1 MKPTIISKPL
11 ELRHLEHALADSALL
26 LQDSFGTGIKVSL
39 IVEGLKESTLLTISE
54 SVDEP
59 VFIAGE
65 SWTLC
70 VPVGRDELILHN
82 GGLPF

>member
-1 MKPTIISKPL
+1 MNNTPKPT
-11 ELRHLEHALADSALL
+11 ELRQLETTLGEAAGMIQQLL
-26 LQDSFGTGIKVSL
+26 GGEIRVSL
-39 IVEGLKESTLLTISE
+39 IVEGIRESTLLTISE

-59 VFIAGE
+59 VFITGE

-70 VPVGRDELILHN
+70 VPLGRDELILHN

>member
-1 MKPTIISKPL
+1 MKPIQPQKPL

-26 LQDSFGTGIKVSL
+26 LQQQFGAQIKVSL
-39 IVEGLKESTLLTISE
+39 IVEGLKESTMLTISE
-54 SVDEP
+54 HTDEP

-70 VPVGRDELILHN
+70 VPVGKDELILHN

>member
-1 MKPTIISKPL
+1 MNKPT
-11 ELRHLEHALADSALL
+11 ELLRRDHTWRGRRDDAQQLL
-26 LQDSFGTGIKVSL
+26 GSEIRVSL
-39 IVEGLKESTLLTISE
+39 IVEGIRESTLLTISE

>member
-1 MKPTIISKPL
+1 MKPTPSKPL
-11 ELRHLEHALADSALL
+11 ELRHLEHTLADAALQ
-26 LQDSFGTGIKVSL
+26 LQQTFGDRIKVSL
-39 IVEGLKESTLLTISE
+39 IVEGLRESALLTISE
-54 SVDEP
+54 AVDEP

>member
-1 MKPTIISKPL
+1 MNPQTKPN
-11 ELRHLEHALADSALL
+11 ELRQLEISLGEAALS
-26 LQDSFGTGIKVSL
+26 LQATFGERIKVSL
-39 IVEGLKESTLLTISE
+39 IVEGIKESTLLTISE

-70 VPVGRDELILHN
+70 VPVGHDELILHN

>member
-1 MKPTIISKPL
+1 MDPLQPKPSELRTL
-11 ELRHLEHALADSALL
+11 ELSLAEAASAL
-26 LQDSFGTGIKVSL
+26 QHSFGERIKVSL
-39 IVEGLKESTLLTISE
+39 IVEGLRESTLLTISE

-70 VPVGRDELILHN
+70 VPVGDDELILHN

>member
-1 MKPTIISKPL
+1 MIPTKPL
-11 ELRHLEHALADSALL
+11 ELRHLEHALADAAVL
-26 LQDSFGTGIKVSL
+26 LQQPFGEKIKVSL
-39 IVEGLKESTLLTISE
+39 IVEGLRESTLLTISE

>member
-1 MKPTIISKPL
+1 MKPTINSKTH
-11 ELRHLEHALADSALL
+11 ELRHHEHALADSALL

>member
-1 MKPTIISKPL
+1 MNHTPKPTELLRL
-11 ELRHLEHALADSALL
+11 ETTLGEAALMIQQLL
-26 LQDSFGTGIKVSL
+26 GGEIRVSL
-39 IVEGLKESTLLTISE
+39 IVEGIRESTLLTISE

>member
-1 MKPTIISKPL
+1 MNTQSKPI
-11 ELRHLEHALADSALL
+11 ELRKLEATLGEAALT
-26 LQDSFGTGIKVSL
+26 LQESFGEKIKVSL
-39 IVEGLKESTLLTISE
+39 IVEGIRESTLLSISE

-70 VPVGRDELILHN
+70 IPVGRDELILHN